1 MWTNLPHLDHLD
13 HLGRGRCRGPSRA
26 CGAPRGAQMAL
37 AAPAPLPAA
46 GAAPRSRVVITEEL
60 GDVLE
65 TPVGPG
71 EVMLVRA
78 VAGAGKSTM
87 LELRARRNPSQQFL
101 YLAYN
106 DSVAKEMSQRFADL
120 PNVTVLTLHALAY
133 AHTPPQLT
141 AEIADTITTA
151 AAELVRFTRTSPADW
166 PRDRQD
172 DVLRIA
178 ASSRRRTRLCLQ
190 ITQRKRW
197 SRCVWCRGRRRCGGQ
212 SPLATTRSTTIAT

>member
-1 MWTNLPHLDHLD
+1 
-13 HLGRGRCRGPSRA
+13 
-26 CGAPRGAQMAL
+26 MAL

-106 DSVAKEMSQRFADL
+106 DSVAEEMSQRFADL
-120 PNVTVLTLHALAY
+120 L
-133 AHTPPQLT
+133 
-141 AEIADTITTA
+141 
-151 AAELVRFTRTSPADW
+151 RMSP
-166 PRDRQD
+166 
-172 DVLRIA
+172 
-178 ASSRRRTRLCLQ
+178 C
-190 ITQRKRW
+190 
-197 SRCVWCRGRRRCGGQ
+197 
-212 SPLATTRSTTIAT
+212 